1 MKKIAWLALL
11 AALALGAGCLFT
23 ASAEEFRS
31 GDFAYILLED
41 GTAGITQYK
50 GWDAAVV
57 IPESLDGYP
66 VTSIGEFAFDRLYS
80 GLASVTI
87 PQGVVSIGDY
97 AFSDCGYLASVSMPD
112 SVKTIGVRAFRNC
125 SSLTALA
132 LPDGLEEIGDEA
144 FAGCSGLTAV
154 TVPDSV
160 KMIGINPFQ
169 GESLETLAVSPD
181 HPWLAVSDGVLFT
194 RADKRLVCCTRAQAR
209 SVYEVPQG
217 TLSIGDKAFR
227 NCAWLAAVTIP
238 DSVTAIGEEAFFRC
252 PDLATVRIPGSVTS
266 AGDDLFDRRHDNLTV
281 IVDRNSYMERY
292 CRQHEITF
300 IYAEPGD

>member
-1 MKKIAWLALL
+1 
-11 AALALGAGCLFT
+11 
-23 ASAEEFRS
+23 
-31 GDFAYILLED
+31 
-41 GTAGITQYK
+41 
-50 GWDAAVV
+50 
-57 IPESLDGYP
+57 
-66 VTSIGEFAFDRLYS
+66 
-80 GLASVTI
+80 
-87 PQGVVSIGDY
+87 
-97 AFSDCGYLASVSMPD
+97 MPD

-154 TVPDSV
+154 TIPDSV